1 MAVRLPTLAL
11 LIAFVALALAQSL
24 KAAPLD
30 ESEARTLS
38 EARSAEMGGDEARAF
53 EAYKRLLQSGHDAV
67 DVALHFSSMARARL
81 GADEARA
88 LLRSMGAQNPALSL
102 AAATLADL
110 PSRRGAIEAFVA
122 AHPDYGPGYALLAR
136 EYPKDSDYQEPLRD
150 RLREHELLGRFLALD
165 AQGKLGRSFMDSAV
179 LAAWIEQAERRVAAL
194 EDSLRGTVA
203 EPSAIFS
210 RSNRYWTVHF
220 NMPEDPTEV
229 MYRLGEGSTYT
240 STGAIDAT
248 DPRTGRK
255 IVSTHISLSLET
267 PATTIFVKYRDA
279 RGREAGPFAIPFDPH
294 AIILRQARE
303 TLDAENSN
311 WVEFSIGH
319 GSEWAYFNTPMEGHC
334 AIKKLEYGFNGPPRE
349 TLPLPRCDF
358 DDPSGI
364 PSDVQPMAKMD
375 PDVKTVSVRI
385 TFNDGTVATRIFDRP
400 FTLFRQ

>member
-1 MAVRLPTLAL
+1 
-11 LIAFVALALAQSL
+11 
-24 KAAPLD
+24 
-30 ESEARTLS
+30 
-38 EARSAEMGGDEARAF
+38 
-53 EAYKRLLQSGHDAV
+53 
-67 DVALHFSSMARARL
+67 
-81 GADEARA
+81 
-88 LLRSMGAQNPALSL
+88 
-102 AAATLADL
+102 
-110 PSRRGAIEAFVA
+110 
-122 AHPDYGPGYALLAR
+122 
-136 EYPKDSDYQEPLRD
+136 
-150 RLREHELLGRFLALD
+150 
-165 AQGKLGRSFMDSAV
+165 
-179 LAAWIEQAERRVAAL
+179 
-194 EDSLRGTVA
+194 
-203 EPSAIFS
+203 
-210 RSNRYWTVHF
+210 
-220 NMPEDPTEV
+220 
-229 MYRLGEGSTYT
+229 
-240 STGAIDAT
+240 
-248 DPRTGRK
+248 
-255 IVSTHISLSLET
+255 
-267 PATTIFVKYRDA
+267 VKYRDA